1 MPSLPP
7 PHRPAQA
14 LLINNTANWQAGSKA
29 AHDVVSRGELGKLR
43 HVSCI
48 LASPLG
54 WLFEGKEHAN
64 WTKVE
69 GTMRGNGF
77 GWGQFSHTFA
87 WVYKVTGLTPKTVY
101 AVVGTS
107 GAAPRRRP
115 FSLVFCLL
123 FCIFVMMPNN

>member
-69 GTMRGNGF
+69 GH
-77 GWGQFSHTFA
+77 WPWWS
-87 WVYKVTGLTPKTVY
+87 TGESCYTL
-101 AVVGTS
+101 AS
-107 GAAPRRRP
+107 LFLHAPLAYCFKSTHENTR
-115 FSLVFCLL
+115 
-123 FCIFVMMPNN
+123 M